1 LYRDLKERSSHEI
14 CYRDLVQEVLPRD
27 FSKKSCPEVLP
38 RDFLKRLV
46 QRERELIYR
55 VLDLVK
61 RAEIWLKDLVYR
73 ELEQ

>member
-1 LYRDLKERSSHEI
+1 
-14 CYRDLVQEVLPRD
+14 
-27 FSKKSCPEVLP
+27 
-38 RDFLKRLV
+38 V